1 MMANWDY
8 VKGVVVGSGGELLAL
23 LALLWKWMSRDEPTP
38 CDSGSQQTKRA
49 RIRSWLFSYQAAG
62 DGPSEVIHSSGKAE

>member
-23 LALLWKWMSRDEPTP
+23 LALLWKWMSRD
-38 CDSGSQQTKRA
+38 
-49 RIRSWLFSYQAAG
+49 
-62 DGPSEVIHSSGKAE
+62 